1 MVIPAANSSL
11 TRPQI
16 RQPLTQTVQTTFQTL
31 ATFTGTAA
39 LIGLLTQ
46 PALAKD
52 PFRTVNQRP
61 IGDKTEMAFRAM
73 FEQGNYIK
81 AQEFLNQAEKT
92 EGNDPLVPALQASLA
107 FANSQGDS
115 AQQQAASGRFSTY
128 AQQTRQKAEQLVKT
142 DPLRGN
148 LYMAVG
154 NFLDAAHTV
163 GSQGVVRGMPTAL
176 NKLQDAFKQL
186 EAAEKVDPNDAELNL
201 IKGTMDLMLAVNVN
215 LPLAS
220 ADQAIGRLDRK
231 AGPRY
236 IVDRSLAWGY
246 RDLKQYDKAMNS
258 VESALKGTPDNPEL
272 HYLKAQIFVKKKNY
286 PEAIKFF
293 DQALTRKTQLPN
305 ALVSQIERERRR
317 ANQQL
322 TTAK

>member
-1 MVIPAANSSL
+1 MAILAATPAFPSFLSH
-11 TRPQI
+11 PQLGTLS
-16 RQPLTQTVQTTFQTL
+16 RTLQTL
-31 ATFTGTAA
+31 ATVTGTVV
-39 LIGLLTQ
+39 LLGLLSN
-46 PALAKD
+46 PAFAKD
-52 PFRTVNQRP
+52 PFRTVNQRS
-61 IGDKTEMAFRAM
+61 IGDRTEAAFRAM
-73 FEQGNYIK
+73 FEQGNYVK
-81 AQEFLNQAEKT
+81 AQDLLNEAEKT

-163 GSQGVVRGMPTAL
+163 GSQGIVRGMPTAL

-186 EAAEKVDPNDAELNL
+186 ETAEKLDPTDPELNL

-215 LPLAS
+215 LPLSS
-220 ADQAIGRLDRK
+220 ADQAIARLDRK

-236 IVDRSLAWGY
+236 VADRSLAWGY
-246 RDLKQYDKAMNS
+246 RDLKQFDKAMTA

-286 PEAIKFF
+286 PEAIKLF
-293 DQALTRKTQLPN
+293 DQALTRKAQLPN
-305 ALVSQIERERRR
+305 ALVTQIERERRR

-322 TTAK
+322 TTTK